1 LLLLVL
7 GNLLKVISCHGCDDL
22 VINDLPANLVIEGG
36 NLGLE
41 YLLVDDAS
49 GVVATD
55 PTCFGHFMVHGKS
68 VCLGTCFSAGFVVRS
83 MAGLFK
89 KHNLA
94 FCTFYMFLLS
104 HGDTV
109 LNI

>member
-1 LLLLVL
+1 M
-7 GNLLKVISCHGCDDL
+7 ISCHGCDDL
-22 VINDLPANLVIEGG
+22 VINDLSANLVIEGG

-41 YLLVDDAS
+41 NLLIDDTS

-55 PTCFGHFMVHGKS
+55 PTFFGHFMVHWKS
-68 VCLGTCFSAGFVVRS
+68 VRLGTCFSAGFVICS

-89 KHNLA
+89 MHNLA
-94 FCTFYMFLLS
+94 FCTFDMLLLS